1 MSGLSAGGPK
11 VEAYRKGM
19 DASTKVNEIIK
30 ELYQSLLKHLF
41 DTDVWPF
48 IKINYDWMMA
58 TLRINLSK
66 SESNYDQSLHISM
79 SEYGGKFTLSFTDN
93 PSFPSKDAL
102 PVENFVRTNPDF
114 FKEMLDLATTLFKNI
129 VYETAEN
136 KPITLPPIAQS
147 LLSHRPIQYEK
158 KGTVFPSR
166 SAAAFTAAS
175 TMTSTAASLVKNPH
189 LNALVEKVHKLSTEG
204 GTQYVIKEPHQY
216 IHKVQV
222 FLQAHGKKFSY
233 VDLPFLYISLETYDV
248 LPGVGKVPDEDL
260 SRLQTLLTTFKT
272 EVGGGK
278 TLRKRRNFRRTHRRR
293 KCRR

>member
-1 MSGLSAGGPK
+1 MSGPSAGGPK

-19 DASTKVNEIIK
+19 DASLKVNEIIK
-30 ELYQSLLKHLF
+30 ELYQSLLEHLF
-41 DTDVWPF
+41 DTDVWPL
-48 IKINYDWMMA
+48 ININYQWTMV
-58 TLRINLSK
+58 LNIQLSK
-66 SESNYDQSLHISM
+66 SESKYGQSLDISM

-93 PSFPSKDAL
+93 PSWPSKDAQ

-147 LLSHRPIQYEK
+147 LLLHEPIQYK
-158 KGTVFPSR
+158 KIETVFTSG
-166 SAAAFTAAS
+166 STAASTAAS

-222 FLQAHGKKFSY
+222 FIQARDKKFSY
-233 VDLPFLYISLETYDV
+233 IDLPYLYISLDTYNI
-248 LPGVGKVPDEDL
+248 LPGVGKVPEEDL

-272 EVGGGK
+272 ELGGGK
-278 TLRKRRNFRRTHRRR
+278 TLRKRRNFRRTQRRR